1 MRHGSE
7 FHCASECFDAGP
19 MRCQP
24 DVPLAEASRED
35 SGVHA
40 DAVVAHIQRYVV
52 AFVEQVQRNPVRIGV
67 PGDVGEQFTCHAV
80 QRRVD
85 RMALRVVDR
94 AVDGDTGALGE
105 AVRQC
110 LDGPASSSTDGCSSR
125 VTCLKSSDTSTN
137 NSLARS
143 TPDLSP
149 SARIASRRSC
159 LAARTVCNAPSCRVS
174 AILRRSRA
182 TARG

>member
-1 MRHGSE
+1 
-7 FHCASECFDAGP
+7 

-40 DAVVAHIQRYVV
+40 DAVVAHIQRHVV

-80 QRRVD
+80 QRRVE

-94 AVDGDTGALGE
+94 AVEGTPVRSEKLSVSVSTGRPRRAPTGA
-105 AVRQC
+105 VR
-110 LDGPASSSTDGCSSR
+110 A
-125 VTCLKSSDTSTN
+125 
-137 NSLARS
+137 
-143 TPDLSP
+143 
-149 SARIASRRSC
+149 
-159 LAARTVCNAPSCRVS
+159 
-174 AILRRSRA
+174 
-182 TARG
+182 